1 MTEQLNARVM
11 LVDDEQDYLDALSAR
26 LEMRGMKVT
35 AVSRGQ
41 EAVDIASDKKFDV
54 ILLDLAMPGMDG
66 LETLKRIKENDPD
79 AEIIILTG
87 HGSVKAGV
95 EAMKLGAEDF
105 MEKPVRFEQL
115 LTRIEEAQEKRVL
128 VVQKEAKEE
137 IENILHT
144 KPW

>member
-26 LEMRGMKVT
+26 LEMRGMTVT
-35 AVSRGQ
+35 PVTRGA
-41 EAVDIASDKKFDV
+41 EAVEVALEKKFDV

-66 LETLKRIKENDPD
+66 LETLKKIKENDPD

-105 MEKPVRFEQL
+105 MEKPVRLEQL
-115 LTRIEEAQEKRVL
+115 LTRIEEAREKRVL
-128 VVQKEAKEE
+128 VIQKEAKEE
-137 IENILHT
+137 IDEILHS